1 MSYASDALI
10 DALNR
15 ENDQLKAENAKLKE
29 LLLKSFVLVKNNEP
43 RLVSDGMAK
52 RMRELGIE
60 IDNG

>member
-43 RLVSDGMAK
+43 RLVSDRMAK

-60 IDNG
+60 MPDV